1 MFDNILLALALWMH
15 HVSRGIARGCVCVCV
30 CVCGGGVTPPPIN
43 HGLGTISEAEI
54 NKINKTFFKT
64 EIILKQLVASGSV
77 ITSLYTCM

>member
-1 MFDNILLALALWMH
+1 MFDNILLALAFWMH
-15 HVSRGIARGCVCVCV
+15 HVSRRVARGGVWVCN
-30 CVCGGGVTPPPIN
+30 TPPPIN
-43 HGLGTISEAEI
+43 HGLGKISEAEI